1 MASSSPSL
9 EVAVAMDALPELPL
23 LQQVADVNG
32 ARLPQYPFEADRPVV
47 LLQCLSVISQALAFA
62 VFVVVVAGDRVFLRR
77 DVRPEA

>member
-1 MASSSPSL
+1 M
-9 EVAVAMDALPELPL
+9 AMDALPELPL

-32 ARLPQYPFEADRPVV
+32 ARLPQHPFEADRPVV
-47 LLQCLSVISQALAFA
+47 LLQCLSVISQVIAFA